1 MALDPDPTFTVDE
14 VRETVG
20 PLGETE
26 SVRFTFPE
34 KPMTLA
40 TVIVIV
46 PEFPETRLREPMF
59 GDRKIRSHH
68 RHNYSSAA
76 LDCRVTPSYRYA
88 IEPRWCGSRDCNIEG

>member
-1 MALDPDPTFTVDE
+1 VRIDLALDPDPTFTVDE

-34 KPMTLA
+34 KLLTLA
-40 TVIVIV
+40 TVIVTV

-59 GDRKIRSHH
+59 GEIVKSGPTTVTITVVLRWTV
-68 RHNYSSAA
+68 A
-76 LDCRVTPSYRYA
+76 LLPVTVTL
-88 IEPRWCGSRDCNIEG
+88 